1 MLTWGGQK
9 CRWATR
15 ACVIGGPSGSCGGE
29 TICPNTKQRM
39 QPQIVVANTAYHTSL
54 CNPVF
59 FSLSLRP
66 ALHTG
71 PLHDPLRSS
80 LTAICTSRHSPHH
93 LPANRWNATADS
105 TRHDPRVYQTS
116 RAQPRCQTSYLQC
129 SSLPPLVRIPHIP
142 RSPSLFTP
150 FPPSSRVRVA

>member
-1 MLTWGGQK
+1 MEGPEVSVGNTCVRHWWPEWQLRWGNYLPKHQTTHAAAD
-9 CRWATR
+9 RR
-15 ACVIGGPSGSCGGE
+15 REHSIP
-29 TICPNTKQRM
+29 
-39 QPQIVVANTAYHTSL
+39 H
-54 CNPVF
+54 
-59 FSLSLRP
+59 FSLRPGLLLSFSLRP

-71 PLHDPLRSS
+71 PPHHPLRSS

-150 FPPSSRVRVA
+150 FPPLSRVRVA